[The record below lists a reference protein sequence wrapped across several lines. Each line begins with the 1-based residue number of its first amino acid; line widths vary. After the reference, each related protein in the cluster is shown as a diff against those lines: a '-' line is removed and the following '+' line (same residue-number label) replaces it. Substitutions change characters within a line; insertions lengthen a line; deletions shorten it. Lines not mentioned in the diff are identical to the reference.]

1 MILLLLAVYF
11 ITCEIFVQKGF
22 VPKFLK
28 NLRAGKL
35 ILTSLLIILGLAVVS
50 FYVRFAVILVVLS
63 TIYLSIVISNYYL
76 KEFQKMERGK
86 KI

>member
-11 ITCEIFVQKGF
+11 ITCEILVQKGF

-35 ILTSLLIILGLAVVS
+35 ILTLLLIILGLAVVS